1 QQLVHVGHALIG
13 RVEATHVRLI
23 ATPVQRP
30 LDQAR
35 DRAGG
40 SDAPL
45 TREPLAEAG
54 EALAVAIAQ
63 ARAQLLEPGVQRRP
77 NGLAARLPRPGAT
90 GPHRRRQPRP
100 RAPGRGR
107 RSRSSRACWSTAA
120 RPPARATPQM
130 RRAVVARRP
139 PPAACRSPPDE
150 PRRPRL

>member
-1 QQLVHVGHALIG
+1 MVFQDAAKFPDGLVEKAAQLTPLARLEAPRQSQQLVHVGHALIG

-63 ARAQLLEPGVQRRP
+63 ARAQLLNAMQDDG
-77 NGLAARLPRPGAT
+77 T
-90 GPHRRRQPRP
+90 
-100 RAPGRGR
+100 
-107 RSRSSRACWSTAA
+107 
-120 RPPARATPQM
+120 PA
-130 RRAVVARRP
+130 
-139 PPAACRSPPDE
+139 
-150 PRRPRL
+150 